1 MRSMRL
7 SQVKQSSRLSKGLSL
22 LSLKSFDVS
31 TEAGRSQERYRR
43 MLLSAC
49 TGALARSGGFLSF
62 LITVPLT
69 IGYLGKERYGAW
81 MAISSLMAFLSFS
94 DLGLSNGLISA
105 ISKAEGEGNRLFAR
119 RAISSVVLY
128 ITCISALL
136 LAAFFLSTLF
146 IHWDSVLGLGSMADH
161 HEIRLAITI
170 FVTIFALG
178 LPINLSQH
186 VQSSLQQGYLSNLWM
201 ALGSLISLTLVY
213 LAAHRHAPIYVLVGI
228 VAGVPVCMQL
238 CNALLLFGK
247 QRPDL
252 RPSFSQFERSV
263 ADTMLRSGL
272 LFLGLGIAGALAY
285 DSQNLVI
292 AHVLGPAAVG
302 TYAVV
307 QRLYS
312 TIPMVIAF
320 VTQPLWPAFGEAIA
334 RHEWPWVYKA
344 LRRGVLLNAVIAVV
358 PALLLSLFSR
368 PIIAHWTH
376 GSIVAPRS
384 LVIGFSVWAVISAI
398 SSPISMLLNA
408 AQVLAFQVI
417 TSVLFGLLTV
427 GGALLVLPKVGI
439 SGGVWTMLT
448 AYLVLQLGPYLVF
461 LRGFFKAKLS
471 PRQEVH
477 A

>member
-1 MRSMRL
+1 
-7 SQVKQSSRLSKGLSL
+7 
-22 LSLKSFDVS
+22 
-31 TEAGRSQERYRR
+31 
-43 MLLSAC
+43 
-49 TGALARSGGFLSF
+49 
-62 LITVPLT
+62 
-69 IGYLGKERYGAW
+69 

-105 ISKAEGEGNRLFAR
+105 ISKAEGEHNRLFAR
-119 RAISSVVLY
+119 RAISSVVIY
-128 ITCISALL
+128 ITGISMVL
-136 LAAFFLSTLF
+136 LAGFFLSTLF
-146 IHWDSVLGLGSMADH
+146 VHWDSVLGLGSLADH
-161 HEIRLAITI
+161 HEIRLAIAI

-186 VQSSLQQGYLSNLWM
+186 VQSSLQQGYISNLWM
-201 ALGSLISLTLVY
+201 ALGSMLSLILVY
-213 LAAHRHAPIYVLVGI
+213 TAAHRHVPIYVLVAI
-228 VAGVPVCMQL
+228 VAGVPVCLQL
-238 CNALLLFGK
+238 CNGLFLFGR

-252 RPSFSQFERSV
+252 RPSLSHFERSV
-263 ADTMLRSGL
+263 ANTMLRSGL

-292 AHVLGPAAVG
+292 AHVLGPGSVG

-334 RHEWPWVYKA
+334 RREWPWVYRA
-344 LRRGVLLNAVIAVV
+344 LRRGVLLNAAIAVL
-358 PALLLSLFSR
+358 PALLLSFFSR

-376 GSIVAPRS
+376 GSIIAPRS
-384 LVIGFSVWAVISAI
+384 LVIGFSLWAIISAV

-417 TSVLFGLLTV
+417 TSILFGLLTV
-427 GGALLVLPKVGI
+427 VGALLILPRVGI

-448 AYLVLQLGPYLVF
+448 AYLILQLGPYLVF
-461 LRGFFKAKLS
+461 LRGFFKEKLT
-471 PRQEVH
+471 PNQEVH
-477 A
+477 AS